1 MAKRD
6 TRRERQRC
14 LWKLWSVKYLLDSN
28 IIIYYLDGD
37 THVYDF
43 IEQHGAISAIS
54 LITYYEV
61 LNYDFSEQEA
71 LEIREFL
78 DGFEVLSVSKNIVN
92 KALENRK
99 SKKIKMADNLILA
112 TAQIFG
118 LDIVTRNTKDFSTFT
133 NGLLN
138 PFE

>member
-1 MAKRD
+1 M
-6 TRRERQRC
+6 
-14 LWKLWSVKYLLDSN
+14 KYLLDSN
-28 IIIYYLDGD
+28 IIIYYLNGD
-37 THVYDF
+37 RNIYDF
-43 IEQHGAISAIS
+43 IEEHKAISAIS

-61 LNYDFSEQEA
+61 LNYDFSEQEE
-71 LEIREFL
+71 LMVREFL
-78 DGFEVLSVSKNIVN
+78 DGFEVLSVSKNIIN

-99 SKKIKMADNLILA
+99 SKKIKMADNFILA

-118 LDIVTRNTKDFSTFT
+118 LDIVTRNTKDFAPFT

>member
-1 MAKRD
+1 M
-6 TRRERQRC
+6 
-14 LWKLWSVKYLLDSN
+14 KYLLDSN

-37 THVYDF
+37 THIYDF
-43 IEQHGAISAIS
+43 IEQYGAVSAIS

-92 KALENRK
+92 KALANRK
-99 SKKIKMADNLILA
+99 RKKIKMADNLILA